1 MISSEL
7 ILQHLHRRVPYELP
21 RLDGEL
27 LNAFPPPI
35 TNLNIGVTR
44 LAPNKIWDPPCDQVG
59 FSQDVQIPCFV
70 LFPRTPGSIG

>member
-35 TNLNIGVTR
+35 ANLNIGVVR
-44 LAPNKIWDPPCDQVG
+44 LATYKTLDPPFDQVE

-70 LFPRTPGSIG
+70 RYPRIPGSTR